1 MGGIEMNKRRGLSAI
16 EEKALVFAYKVDTT
30 SEQMFNSGRVRLSDP
45 SYQQY
50 MKGWTPFSEWSKFA
64 KDRLTERELKEVIL
78 DLCYK
83 GFMNISFK
91 HKTFKITSRGKF
103 QAILAEVS
111 RDMESR
117 NQSHKKKSP

>member
-1 MGGIEMNKRRGLSAI
+1 MNKRRGLSAI

-30 SEQMFNSGRVRLSDP
+30 SEQMFNSGRVKLSDP
-45 SYQQY
+45 LYQQY

-64 KDRLTERELKEVIL
+64 KDRITERELKEVIL
-78 DLCYK
+78 DLCCK

-91 HKTFKITSRGKF
+91 HKTFRITPRGRH

-117 NQSHKKKSP
+117 NQSHKMKLEGDVM